1 MRAARNPLVLM
12 ATVGLF
18 AIWGFAHQIYAA
30 IGPQFAAFFQL
41 TGSEAA
47 LSQSMFTVSLL
58 ALAIPAALFLRR
70 FGYKLG
76 VVFGLS
82 SFSVGAL
89 LLYPAIDQHEYIYFL
104 GAVIVLGAGWAW
116 LETSANP
123 LIVSLGSPDT
133 AVRRLNFAQSFYP
146 IGVVLGYEVGKRL
159 TQMDLSQAGGQM
171 AQTAVRPYVIVGLCV
186 LFVAFLIENLDF
198 PPVATERTGKD
209 TRARE
214 ELRTLLSRPT
224 FRIGAAAIA
233 AYIFAHVV
241 LWSVTLSYAR
251 QVIPAASGMTAAN
264 VITWSFVVYG
274 IGRFAGTALM
284 YRFEPN
290 RLFAVCAGACVVLTA
305 AAVVIGGLPGIF
317 CVVATNFFMSIM
329 YPTIFATTIRG
340 LGHLTKAASGL
351 LVAAMGVAASLAP
364 IALNAI
370 VTLTS
375 IQFAVILPALS
386 FGFLLVYSGAVRRAQ
401 PCPPSAAQHA
411 RPATQQ

>member
-89 LLYPAIDQHEYIYFL
+89 LLYPAINQHEYIYFL
-104 GAVIVLGAGWAW
+104 VAVIVLGAGWAW

-123 LIVSLGSPDT
+123 LIVALGSPDT
-133 AVRRLNFAQSFYP
+133 AVRRLNLAQSFYP

-159 TQMDLSQAGGQM
+159 TQMDLSQSGGQL
-171 AQTAVRPYVIVGLCV
+171 AQAVVRPYVIVGLCV

-198 PPVATERTGKD
+198 PPVATERAGKD
-209 TRARE
+209 SRARE
-214 ELRTLLSRPT
+214 ELRTLLSRPM
-224 FRIGAAAIA
+224 FRIGAAALA
-233 AYIFAHVV
+233 AYIFAHAA
-241 LWSVTLSYAR
+241 LWGFMIGYVRSAMPEGIS
-251 QVIPAASGMTAAN
+251 IGAADLILFMF
-264 VITWSFVVYG
+264 IVYG
-274 IGRFAGTALM
+274 TGRIAGTALM
-284 YRFEPN
+284 YWFDPN
-290 RLFAVCAGACVVLTA
+290 KLLALSAGASLLLTVAAVLT
-305 AAVVIGGLPGIF
+305 GGRFGVF
-317 CVVATNFFMSIM
+317 CLVATNFCMSIM
-329 YPTIFATTIRG
+329 YPTIFANSVRG
-340 LGHLTKAASGL
+340 LGRLSKTASGL
-351 LVAAMGVAASLAP
+351 LVTGMGIAATLAP
-364 IALNAI
+364 FGMNMVAGLSSIRVAI
-370 VTLTS
+370 
-375 IQFAVILPALS
+375 ILPSLC
-386 FGFLLVYSGAVRRAQ
+386 FGFVLLYAQAFRRTQASATSGEGHAQ
-401 PCPPSAAQHA
+401 LA
-411 RPATQQ
+411 